1 MKRFILL
8 LLSLVL
14 ILSVSVPV
22 LAAADPAETEADLTT
37 SVYLSE
43 DLMTATRQDMTY
55 VRFNADH
62 LISQTLTSWGTG
74 TGNDSLVFSETQK
87 QTIKSGDIDVYS
99 GEVAIRVTLEY
110 YDGVTMTVNYIREDL
125 YEQYQQLLTTDQVTV
140 DFRNPD
146 NNKVDITLDKETMQ
160 KEILFQ
166 EDIYY
171 VNSYDIIVETEEMSV
186 SRGQLLV
193 LDDSYYYFDEEEN
206 GTYLYGAERYTA
218 WLITDEATCA
228 KFDAALEEYHSGLGV
243 LEDDD
248 FSEAVSKVFLIAM
261 FVVLPAIVLI
271 LFLVL
276 AIIAKTPVYKKLFW
290 NLCAWSG
297 VLLIF
302 VGILAAVVEFY

>member
-1 MKRFILL
+1 MKKIILL

-22 LAAADPAETEADLTT
+22 LAAADPAEAETDLTT

-43 DLMTATRQDMTY
+43 DLMTATRQGMPY
-55 VRFNADH
+55 VRFNADQ
-62 LISQTLTSWGTG
+62 LNSNSLTSWGTG
-74 TGNDSLVFSETQK
+74 TGNDSLVLSETQK
-87 QTIKSGDIDVYS
+87 QTIKSGDIDVYN
-99 GEVAIRVTLEY
+99 GDVAIRVTLEY
-110 YDGVTMTVNYIREDL
+110 YDGATLTVTYIREAL
-125 YEQYQQLLTTDQVTV
+125 YEQYQQLLETDEVTV
-140 DFRNPD
+140 DFRYPD
-146 NNKVDITLDKETMQ
+146 NNKVDFTLDKEAMQ
-160 KEILFQ
+160 KEILFR
-166 EDIYY
+166 EDIYS
-171 VNSYDIIVETEEMSV
+171 VNSYDIVVETEEMSV
-186 SRGQLLV
+186 SRGQLLE
-193 LDDSYYYFDEEEN
+193 LDGSYYYYNAEED
-206 GTYLYGAERYTA
+206 GTYLYLSERITA
-218 WLITDEATCA
+218 WLITDEAACA
-228 KFDAALEEYHSGLGV
+228 KFDAALDEYHSGLGT